1 MSTHLEGKPFRFIP
15 KTTIGKG
22 LLALYLVSFVAVAL
36 SVTGVIFNEP
46 KMFGPVPEVAIWAY
60 FWFGMMNVVLLG
72 TYFYLFK
79 PWAET
84 ALRYT
89 EAESETGNDTQP
101 SEFEQGS
108 NSDSIDETE
117 AK

>member
-1 MSTHLEGKPFRFIP
+1 MSTPSDGKPFRFIP

-36 SVTGVIFNEP
+36 SVAGVVFSEP
-46 KMFGPVPEVAIWAY
+46 RMLGPMPEVALWTY
-60 FWFGMMNVVLLG
+60 FWFGMINVVLLG

-84 ALRYT
+84 AARYVDGGMMLEEDT
-89 EAESETGNDTQP
+89 SSESA
-101 SEFEQGS
+101 SESGS
-108 NSDSIDETE
+108 VVEMESDV
-117 AK
+117 